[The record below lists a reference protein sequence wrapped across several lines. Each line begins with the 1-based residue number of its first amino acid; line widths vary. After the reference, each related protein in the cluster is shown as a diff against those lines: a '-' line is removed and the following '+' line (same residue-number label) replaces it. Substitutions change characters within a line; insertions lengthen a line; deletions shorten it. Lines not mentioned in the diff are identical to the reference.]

1 MTAYISWVIHY
12 PLWWSNPVLCRVLYE
27 IWAVDDVIRCYK
39 SIATE
44 SNPLS
49 DNSRGDFGI
58 SSLNF
63 DILLYI
69 ILWQCDMPW
78 PPLQKSEKEMKEVA
92 QNPTLSLENRHRAE
106 NIRRERSLSRVLKSQ
121 YLHSHLNNIIK

>member
-1 MTAYISWVIHY
+1 MTAPIPAMPSMQMQLDAGF
-12 PLWWSNPVLCRVLYE
+12 PSLLQQSK
-27 IWAVDDVIRCYK
+27 CYK
-39 SIATE
+39 SSATKP
-44 SNPLS
+44 NPLS

-63 DILLYI
+63 DILYI
-69 ILWQCDMPW
+69 ILSQCDMPW

-121 YLHSHLNNIIK
+121 YLHSHPNNIIK